1 MFALFILWLHSFK
14 YGTKYR
20 QNVKIIPYWQKNGK
34 ILSVFQEKYLNLSRL
49 SSLYAYLNS
58 LNADKQTANAELK
71 AEKSKQ
77 LSR

>member
-20 QNVKIIPYWQKNGK
+20 QNVKIIPYEQKNGK

>member
-1 MFALFILWLHSFK
+1 MLKLHFVDK
-14 YGTKYR
+14 
-20 QNVKIIPYWQKNGK
+20 KNGK